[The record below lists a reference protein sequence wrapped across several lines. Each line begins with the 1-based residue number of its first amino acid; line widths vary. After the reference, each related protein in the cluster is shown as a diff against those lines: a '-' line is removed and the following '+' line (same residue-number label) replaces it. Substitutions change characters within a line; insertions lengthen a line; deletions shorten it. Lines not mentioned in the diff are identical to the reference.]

1 MKHGVGLANEIAFKV
16 VLSKLQIFR
25 SIDSNSVKD
34 FPKDPKDAPKTVRC
48 CCCSS
53 SSCSFDNYKQGKR
66 ISGNLLPVAS
76 LLSLCKCER
85 VCVSMAACGS

>member
-34 FPKDPKDAPKTVRC
+34 FPKDPKDAPKKVRC
-48 CCCSS
+48 CCSCC
-53 SSCSFDNYKQGKR
+53 SCSFENYKQGKR
-66 ISGNLLPVAS
+66 ISGNPLPVAS